1 MDFNNLENI
10 LEAANIGKI
19 LYRTEA
25 EEEARNKTINSGNK
39 KDIYRHDKISDVE
52 NKRAEEALLYDRRE
66 QRKENKEAVEKAA
79 ADQADTSEFKKMV
92 EKFLHTNVS
101 KTMNAKDQ
109 DVITFKRSLEGQSIP
124 TQYLPRWKYIMNQSL
139 ANKTY
144 RQSIEEKSLTRRSN
158 EALGKSSYTG
168 SYGAQGDFV
177 IVDSRV
183 YEELC
188 RTMPEKYVFKKKGL
202 NAIVSKKDC
211 KAHNLPFLTKS
222 SDFWLEDENNSKV
235 FVTFKSVE
243 NQGGAQKNQINDV
256 QATLRALRSNFKAND
271 AGGKSIAVIRGA
283 EINKYVK
290 KNPDATVV
298 FDNRVFKP
306 IRFRGNNGKEIK
318 VPRILSE
325 GEWLY
330 FLKMLNLL
338 FVK

>member
-25 EEEARNKTINSGNK
+25 EEEARNKTINNGNK

-52 NKRAEEALLYDRRE
+52 NKKAEEALLYDRRK
-66 QRKENKEAVEKAA
+66 QRKENKEAVEKAS
-79 ADQADTSEFKKMV
+79 ADQTDNSEFKKMV

-101 KTMNAKDQ
+101 KTMDAKDQ
-109 DVITFKRSLEGQSIP
+109 DVVTFKRSLEGQSIP

-158 EALGKSSYTG
+158 ETLEKSSYTG

-188 RTMPEKYVFKKKGL
+188 KSMPEKYVFKKKGL

-271 AGGKSIAVIRGA
+271 AGVSTGYITYSVEVDYTTA
-283 EINKYVK
+283 
-290 KNPDATVV
+290 
-298 FDNRVFKP
+298 KP
-306 IRFRGNNGKEIK
+306 LDYEAPLTIM
-318 VPRILSE
+318 VSAL
-325 GEWLY
+325 
-330 FLKMLNLL
+330 
-338 FVK
+338 